1 LWFGTHR
8 TFRTGILTLI
18 LAFAAVISA
27 LGVGTAKADE
37 LPLFEGVT
45 TLIAPYSPNP
55 TVQVDGTMSSGEYD
69 SSVTWT
75 TPDTG
80 ISISMIHDNYSLYVA
95 VEGPAWGSVAVGIS
109 SDGATTMG
117 FVLVANTGNGYQ
129 ATERISDS
137 VAESMTL
144 SPSANPKAIKDFE
157 VAVTADHVVAELK
170 LSLDSAL
177 WTLGPGVVYPTVVA
191 TNLTSTNGF
200 PTTLSGDSLH
210 FMGTYLLRQ
219 EDNTY
224 NVNQL
229 LNGDIS
235 PVPSVVA
242 VVILSAGVLAILFEF
257 VVRRRPQ

>member
-1 LWFGTHR
+1 M
-8 TFRTGILTLI
+8 
-18 LAFAAVISA
+18 AFAAVASA
-27 LGVGTAKADE
+27 LGMGAARGDE
-37 LPLFEGVT
+37 LPLFSGVT

-55 TVQVDGTMSSGEYD
+55 TVHVDGTISSGEYD
-69 SSVTWT
+69 PSVTWT

-95 VEGPAWGSVAVGIS
+95 IEGPTWGSVAIGIS

-117 FVLVANTGNGYQ
+117 FVLVADVNGEYE
-129 ATERISDS
+129 AAERTSAS

-144 SPSANPKAIKDFE
+144 SPGANPKAIKDFE
-157 VAVTADHVVAELK
+157 VTATSSHVVAELR
-170 LSLDSAL
+170 LSLDSGL

-191 TNLTSTNGF
+191 TNLTSTGAF
-200 PTTLSGDSLH
+200 PATLSGSSLH

-229 LNGDIS
+229 LNGNIS
-235 PVPSVVA
+235 PVPSIVA
-242 VVILSAGVLAILFEF
+242 VVLLSAGVLAILYEF
-257 VVRRRPQ
+257 VIRRRPL